1 MDIHEHQAKQLLAR
15 NGVAIPVGALAHSA
29 DEAVAR
35 AREIGG
41 SVWAVKAQVHS
52 GARGKAGGIKICKSE
67 AEVAAAAEALIG
79 ETLVTIQTGPRGK
92 LISSLYIEAGT
103 DIDREF
109 YLSFVIDRS
118 SERPMLVASAAGGM
132 EIEEVAAA
140 NPDAIIRM
148 GIDPALGLKPFHA
161 RRIAVELGLGGDLI
175 GKAAAAILGCY
186 RTFIDTDASMLEIN
200 PLVTDKTGAVIA
212 LDAKMSLD
220 ENALFRH
227 PDLGELRDKTQEDPR
242 ETYATDAGLSYVG
255 LDGTI
260 GCIINGA
267 GLAMATLDMI
277 KLAGGEPANFL
288 DIGGAASPERVAKS
302 FRAVL
307 RDDNVGAILVNIF
320 AGINRCDW
328 VAEGIIKAIE
338 EVSIPVPLI
347 VRLEGTNVEQ
357 GMAIL
362 AEAKHPIIIAN
373 TLADAAEKAVAAW
386 RGQEKKRANA

>member
-15 NGVAIPVGALAHSA
+15 NGVPIPAGALAHSA

-35 AREIGG
+35 AREVGG

-52 GARGKAGGIKICKSE
+52 GARGKAGGIKICRNE

-92 LISSLYIEAGT
+92 LISSLYIESGT
-103 DIDREF
+103 DIDREC
-109 YLSFVIDRS
+109 YLSFVIDRA

-132 EIEEVAAA
+132 EIEEVAAE
-140 NPDAIIRM
+140 NPAAIIRM
-148 GIDPALGLKPFHA
+148 AIDPALGLKPFHA
-161 RRIAVELGLGGDLI
+161 RRIAVALGLGGDLV
-175 GKAAAAILGCY
+175 GKTAAAILGCY

-200 PLVTDKTGAVIA
+200 PLVTDKSGAVIA

-227 PDLGELRDKTQEDPR
+227 PDLEELRDKTQEDPR
-242 ETYATDAGLSYVG
+242 ETYANDAGLSYVG
-255 LDGTI
+255 LDGAI

-362 AEAKHPIIIAN
+362 AEAKHPIIIAS

-386 RGQEKKRANA
+386 RGQEKRRANA

>member
-29 DEAVAR
+29 DEAVGR

-52 GARGKAGGIKICKSE
+52 GARGKAGGIRICRSE
-67 AEVAAAAEALIG
+67 AEVAAAAESLIG
-79 ETLVTIQTGPRGK
+79 ETLVTIQTRPRGK
-92 LISSLYIEAGT
+92 LISSLYIESGT

-109 YLSFVIDRS
+109 YLSFVIDRAT
-118 SERPMLVASAAGGM
+118 EQPMLVASAAGGM

-148 GIDPALGLKPFHA
+148 TIDPALGLKPFQA
-161 RRIAVELGLGGDLI
+161 RGIAVALGLGGDLV

-186 RTFIDTDASMLEIN
+186 RTFIATDASMLEIN
-200 PLVTDKTGAVIA
+200 PLVADKSGAVIA

-227 PDLGELRDKTQEDPR
+227 PDLEELRDKTQEDPR
-242 ETYATDAGLSYVG
+242 ETYANDAGLSYVG

-307 RDDNVGAILVNIF
+307 RDANVGAILVNIF

-362 AEAKHPIIIAN
+362 KGAKHPIIIAN

-386 RGQEKKRANA
+386 RGQERKAS

>member
-1 MDIHEHQAKQLLAR
+1 MDIHEYQAKELLAR
-15 NGVAIPVGALAHSA
+15 AGVPIPKGALAHTA

-41 SVWAVKAQVHS
+41 GKWAVKAQVHS
-52 GARGKAGGIKICKSE
+52 GARGKAGGIKLCKDE
-67 AEVAAAAEALIG
+67 AEVAASAEALIG

-92 LISSLYIEAGT
+92 LISSLYIEAAT

-109 YLSFVIDRS
+109 YLSFVIDRAI
-118 SERPMLVASAAGGM
+118 EQTMVVASASGGM
-132 EIEEVAAA
+132 EIEEVAASD
-140 NPDAIIRM
+140 PTAIIRM
-148 GIDPALGLKPFHA
+148 PVDSAIGLRPFQA
-161 RRIAVELGLGGDLI
+161 RELAVALGLGGSAI
-175 GKAAAAILGCY
+175 GKAAAAIIGCY
-186 RTFIDTDASMLEIN
+186 RAFIAADASMLEIN
-200 PLVTDKTGAVIA
+200 PLVGTKDGSVLA

-227 PDLGELRDKTQEDPR
+227 ADLEELRDKTQEDPR
-242 ETYATDAGLSYVG
+242 ETYANDAGLSYVG
-255 LDGTI
+255 LDGAI

-307 RDDNVGAILVNIF
+307 RDENVGAILVNIF

-338 EVSIPVPLI
+338 EVTIPVPLI
-347 VRLEGTNVEQ
+347 VRLEGTNVDQ

-362 AEAKHPIIIAN
+362 RETHHPIIIAE
-373 TLADAAEKAVAAW
+373 TLADAAEKSVAAW
-386 RGQEKKRANA
+386 RESKNQTS

>member
-1 MDIHEHQAKQLLAR
+1 MDIHEHQAKQLLASR
-15 NGVAIPVGALAHSA
+15 GVAVPEGALAHSA

-35 AREIGG
+35 AKEIGG
-41 SVWAVKAQVHS
+41 PVWAVKAQVHS

-67 AEVAAAAEALIG
+67 QEVADAAEALIG

-92 LISSLYIEAGT
+92 LISSLYVESGT

-109 YLSFVIDRS
+109 YLSFVIDRAT
-118 SERPMLVASAAGGM
+118 ETPMLVASAAGGM

-140 NPDAIIRM
+140 DPDAIIRM
-148 GIDPALGLKPFHA
+148 AVDPALGLKPFQA
-161 RRIAVELGLGGDLI
+161 RAIAAKLGLGGASI

-186 RTFIDTDASMLEIN
+186 KTFVETDASMLEIN
-200 PLVTDKTGAVIA
+200 PLVLTKSGDVIA

-227 PDLGELRDKTQEDPR
+227 PDLEELRDKTQEDPR
-242 ETYATDAGLSYVG
+242 ETYANDAGLSYVG

-307 RDDNVGAILVNIF
+307 RDANVGAILVNIF

-328 VAEGIIKAIE
+328 VAEGIIKAID

-357 GMAIL
+357 GLAIL
-362 AEAKHPIIIAN
+362 KDAKHPIIIAG

-386 RGQEKKRANA
+386 RDFEKKKAS